1 MEKYLY
7 CANCADILSGF
18 HCYKLRNTYYCE
30 ECMDKFRKKLNE
42 NSVKEHCY
50 NCDRALIYGDELFEE
65 AEEFC
70 QINDE
75 CYCNDCIDKFKIDIW
90 DIYQEDLENV
100 EEC

>member
-18 HCYKLRNTYYCE
+18 
-30 ECMDKFRKKLNE
+30 
-42 NSVKEHCY
+42 HCY

-65 AEEFC
+65 AEEFYK
-70 QINDE
+70 INDE
-75 CYCNDCIDKFKIDIW
+75 CYCKDCIDKFKIDIW
-90 DIYQEDLENV
+90 DIYQEENG